1 MACDTPYYVNIPG
14 RLTDVP
20 VPCGKCP
27 PCKLR
32 RVNSW
37 VFRLLQEEKISE
49 HAHFITLTY
58 DTQHVPITN
67 HHYMGLCKRDL
78 QLFFKRLRKSG
89 QTLKYYAVGEYGTIH
104 KRPHYHLIAFG
115 LSDVRDYNGELRS
128 DSINKSWGLG
138 DTHIGKVSS
147 ASIAYTCKYINK
159 PKTVPQHSRDDRTPE
174 FSLMS
179 KGLGKNYLTPEI
191 IQFHTE
197 DLSRNYVVVDGHKR
211 ALPKYYR
218 TKLLDE
224 QQRLQQRKIITEAIR
239 DANLADHARFILN
252 YPPLDENDP
261 SNHGKF
267 IYTYEQYKETQ
278 RLARYEQFYRN
289 QPNRDI

>member
-1 MACDTPYYVNIPG
+1 MACDTPYYVTIPG
-14 RLTDVP
+14 RLQDVP

-58 DTQHVPITN
+58 DTDHVPITN
-67 HHYMGLCKRDL
+67 NHFMGLSKRDL
-78 QLFFKRLRKSG
+78 QLFFKRLRKGG
-89 QTLKYYAVGEYGTIH
+89 QSIKYYAVGEYGTIH
-104 KRPHYHLIAFG
+104 KRPHYHLITFG

-128 DSINKSWGLG
+128 ESIDKSWRLG
-138 DTHIGKVSS
+138 DTHIGQVS
-147 ASIAYTCKYINK
+147 ANSIAYTCKYINK
-159 PKTVPQHSRDDRTPE
+159 PKTVPQHSRDDRIPE

-179 KGLGKNYLTPEI
+179 KGLGKNYLTPEV
-191 IQFHTE
+191 IQFHIE

-224 QQRLQQRKIITEAIR
+224 QQRLQQRKIIVAALTEHKER
-239 DANLADHARFILN
+239 DMLNFRLTYPDLDYDQYTESQRF
-252 YPPLDENDP
+252 
-261 SNHGKF
+261 
-267 IYTYEQYKETQ
+267 
-278 RLARYEQFYRN
+278 ARYDKFYRN
-289 QPNRDI
+289 QTNRDF

>member
-1 MACDTPYYVNIPG
+1 MACDTPYYVTIPG

-58 DTQHVPITN
+58 DTDHVPITQN
-67 HHYMGLCKRDL
+67 HFMSLQKRDL
-78 QLFFKRLRKSG
+78 QLFFKRLRKRG
-89 QTLKYYAVGEYGTIH
+89 HTFKYYAVGEYGSTH

-115 LSDVRDYNGELRS
+115 LSDIKDYNGQLRS
-128 DSINKSWGLG
+128 ESIDQSWQLG
-138 DTHIGKVSS
+138 TTHIGNVS
-147 ASIAYTCKYINK
+147 ANSIAYTTKYINK
-159 PKTVPQHSRDDRTPE
+159 PKSVPQHNRDDRTPE

-224 QQRLQQRKIITEAIR
+224 QQRLQQRKIIVAALTE
-239 DANLADHARFILN
+239 HK
-252 YPPLDENDP
+252 ENDMLRFRLAYP
-261 SNHGKF
+261 DLDYDQ
-267 IYTYEQYKETQ
+267 YTESQ
-278 RLARYEQFYRN
+278 RLARYEKFYKN
-289 QPNRDI
+289 QPNRDF